1 MLQRANAP
9 AAPAIEPAFFRVGI
23 DRVTMRGRWLGARLR
38 EHRDATGLT
47 GGQVA
52 DRVLRSP
59 ATISR
64 WETGDLL
71 PRPAEV
77 HYMLEL
83 YGVRGEER
91 DTLVRHAE
99 QASRSSALDVDMSV
113 ALDAD
118 HVWLENRAWKVQ
130 TFQNA
135 VIPGLLQIADYAREI
150 LVAWNPAAT
159 PERIE
164 SEITTR
170 AARQG
175 RFTDEEPLQLVAIL
189 DEAVLHRPIG
199 GPDTMHAQLEH
210 LVEQAKLPNV
220 EIRILPLAAGAHA
233 SLSGSFDIMQFHNER
248 DLVYLETRGG
258 HMYLDHPEP
267 FEDAWFRL
275 EAIATPKEESIA
287 IIAANVGDP

>member
-1 MLQRANAP
+1 MLQRAQAT
-9 AAPAIEPAFFRVGI
+9 AAPAIEPALFRVGI
-23 DRVTMRGRWLGARLR
+23 HRVTMRGRWLGARLR
-38 EHRDATGLT
+38 EYRDAAGFT

-52 DRVLRSP
+52 DRLMRSC

-83 YGVRGEER
+83 YGVRGEQR

-99 QASRSSALDVDMSV
+99 QASRSNALDVDMSV

-118 HVWLENRAWKVQ
+118 HLWLENRAWKVR

-159 PERIE
+159 SERIE

-170 AARQG
+170 RARHG
-175 RFTDEEPLQLVAIL
+175 RLTDEQPLQLVAIL
-189 DEAVLHRPIG
+189 DEAVLRRPIG
-199 GPDTMHAQLEH
+199 GPDTMRAQLEY
-210 LVEQAKLPNV
+210 LIEQAELPNV
-220 EIRILPLAAGAHA
+220 EIRILPLATGANA
-233 SLSGSFDIMQFHNER
+233 SLYGSFDVMQFHEAH

-258 HMYLDHPEP
+258 HMYLDHSEP
-267 FEDAWFRL
+267 FEDAWCRL
-275 EAIATPKEESIA
+275 EAIATPKEQSIA
-287 IIAANVGDP
+287 LIAAYVGAT